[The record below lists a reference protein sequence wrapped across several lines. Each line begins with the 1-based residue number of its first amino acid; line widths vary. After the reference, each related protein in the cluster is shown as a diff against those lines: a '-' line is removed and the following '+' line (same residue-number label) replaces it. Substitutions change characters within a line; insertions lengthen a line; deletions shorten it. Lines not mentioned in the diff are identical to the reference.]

1 MPKHRGGEGCTKGL
15 KDSASGEAGT
25 GEAGGGEKR
34 GSQTRR
40 SSGWAGTGN
49 DWRASGVGWEP

>member
-25 GEAGGGEKR
+25 GEGGGGGWVGRGAEEGLSDQEKFR
-34 GSQTRR
+34 
-40 SSGWAGTGN
+40 AGR
-49 DWRASGVGWEP
+49 DRQ